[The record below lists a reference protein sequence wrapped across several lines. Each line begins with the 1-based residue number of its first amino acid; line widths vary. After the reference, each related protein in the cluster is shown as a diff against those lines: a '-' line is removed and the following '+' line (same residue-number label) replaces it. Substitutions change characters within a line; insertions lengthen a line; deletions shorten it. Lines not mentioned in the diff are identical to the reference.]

1 MSNRVFCPR
10 RHRQCPGRCGNEP
23 WLRKVACSTHPR
35 CADCDGCL
43 PEYGL
48 TVTSVSPKV
57 GLIGEPMRVAGTGFL
72 SGATVTVDGVTAR
85 VISVTSTVITAT
97 TPVHAPGTVDVVVTN
112 PGGELGTL
120 AGGYTFVPVEA
131 FSVTASPTLVTSGGR
146 LSMSWVAPSGRS
158 CIGGGDWVALY
169 KLGDP
174 DDTGAANGHSD
185 LWFEHLCGATSGTL
199 TLGAPTQPGQY
210 EFRYMVDSIPAVG
223 RSNSVTVT
231 PGAP

>member
-1 MSNRVFCPR
+1 MSNRSCSNRFFARTLIASVL
-10 RHRQCPGRCGNEP
+10 GVAGMSLGCGKSPIEP
-23 WLRKVACSTHPR
+23 TPAAPTATAVSPNT
-35 CADCDGCL
+35 GF
-43 PEYGL
+43 

-72 SGATVTVDGVTAR
+72 SGATLTVDGVTAR

-97 TPVHAPGTVDVVVTN
+97 TPVHVPGTVD
-112 PGGELGTL
+112 
-120 AGGYTFVPVEA
+120 VEA

-146 LSMSWVAPSGRS
+146 LSMSSVAPSGRS

-185 LWFEHLCGATSGTL
+185 IWFEHLCGATSSTL
-199 TLGAPTQPGQY
+199 TLGAPAQPGQY
-210 EFRYMVDSIPAVG
+210 EFRYMVDSIPAVA

-231 PGAP
+231 PRTP